1 VAAARHHGFA
11 YAQAR
16 SLGSIGFLAAS
27 LAMGVLIAHFGVN
40 AALWWIALW
49 LVAVAALAARHPGGH
64 REQGQIP
71 PTLREI
77 ARLVANPVFA
87 HFMAAAAFTQASQAV
102 MFALG
107 SIHWRTLGL
116 GDGQIG
122 TLWATSIAAEIVFM
136 LAFGAWATRRLGAV
150 GAMALGGAAGV
161 VRWSVMMF
169 VPTGW
174 LLWPLQSL
182 HALTFALGHLGGIA
196 FIMQAIPARFGA
208 AAQGAATAMATGLAL
223 AFGISLAATLYPA
236 LGGRTYGIGVV
247 FVALGVALCG
257 LLARRWRGGE
267 LAI

>member
-1 VAAARHHGFA
+1 
-11 YAQAR
+11 
-16 SLGSIGFLAAS
+16 
-27 LAMGVLIAHFGVN
+27 MGVLIACYGVD

-87 HFMAAAAFTQASQAV
+87 LFMAAVAFTQASQAV

-116 GDGQIG
+116 GDGKIG
-122 TLWATSIAAEIVFM
+122 ALWATSIAAEIVFM
-136 LAFGAWATRRLGAV
+136 LAFGAWATRRLGPV
-150 GAMALGGAAGV
+150 GAMALGGAAGI
-161 VRWSVMMF
+161 VRWGVMMF
-169 VPTGW
+169 DPNGW

-196 FIMQAIPARFGA
+196 FIIQAIPPRFGKLHKGHILL
-208 AAQGAATAMATGLAL
+208 QDHGDQVWYRSIKIRRLTA
-223 AFGISLAATLYPA
+223 S
-236 LGGRTYGIGVV
+236 
-247 FVALGVALCG
+247 
-257 LLARRWRGGE
+257 
-267 LAI
+267 